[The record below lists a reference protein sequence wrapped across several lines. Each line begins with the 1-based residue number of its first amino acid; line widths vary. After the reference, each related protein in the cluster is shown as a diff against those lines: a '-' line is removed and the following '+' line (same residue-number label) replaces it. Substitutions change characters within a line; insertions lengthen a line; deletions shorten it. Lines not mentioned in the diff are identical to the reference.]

1 MSAVPRCARWS
12 TLIELVAAGGHLS
25 VTEAARSL
33 GVYEATS
40 RRDLDRLA
48 ETRLSGP
55 RPLVAVF

>member
-1 MSAVPRCARWS
+1 MSAVSHCERWN
-12 TLIELVAAGGHLS
+12 TLIELVAAGGHPS
-25 VTEAARSL
+25 VAEAARSL
-33 GVYEATS
+33 GIHEATS